1 MRHPA
6 APRRRPRRTTS
17 LVIALVVVG
26 PSLRCLPADAQR
38 REQVWFSSPFLDMF
52 IDREA
57 ALKLVEQSIQLDVD
71 GRQLPGY
78 LVAPTVQGRLPAVLV
93 APGREGLSESVR
105 RFTREIAGIGY
116 VTLAVDYPPN
126 QAADASALLRAI
138 ADPSNDL
145 VTAVDWLAAQPSVDP
160 ERIGAIGWDDR
171 LYRIAQLAETGRV
184 KAAVVTGNGACADSE
199 PLFRVRSVPILV
211 VAHSGDRE
219 CASLQ
224 ARFRT
229 ANLPHTIRLDVA
241 PGIAELAWVEI
252 YELLG
257 KYVED
262 APATNTLDPP
272 EADIARI
279 VDIMRVIN
287 SDDGVRGRLAQSLAA
302 PPVNDGQWEQARSE
316 AAIVAE
322 AGNLLMAHRPPK
334 GSVTGWRQR
343 ATDFRSAAQALLRAI
358 EMRDYAA
365 AQQSFRV
372 LPKTCAACHAEYR

>member
-1 MRHPA
+1 M
-6 APRRRPRRTTS
+6 
-17 LVIALVVVG
+17 ALVVFG
-26 PSLRCLPADAQR
+26 ALLRCLPADAQR
-38 REQVWFSSPFLDMF
+38 REQAWFSSPFLDMF
-52 IDREA
+52 SERDA
-57 ALKLVEQSIQLDVD
+57 AVKLVEQSIQLDVD

-78 LVAPTVQGRLPAVLV
+78 LVGPADQGRLPAVLV

-105 RFTREIAGIGY
+105 QFTREIAGIGY
-116 VTLAVDYPPN
+116 VTLAVDYPSN
-126 QAADASALLRAI
+126 QVTGASALLRAI

-145 VTAVDWLAAQPSVDP
+145 VTVVDWLAAQPSVDP
-160 ERIGAIGWDDR
+160 ERIGAIGWDEQLD
-171 LYRIAQLAETGRV
+171 RIAQLAETGRV
-184 KAAVVTGNGACADSE
+184 KAAVVTGNGVCADSE

-211 VAHSGDRE
+211 VASSGERE
-219 CASLQ
+219 CKSLQ
-224 ARFRT
+224 ARFLS
-229 ANLPHTIRLDVA
+229 AKLPHTIRLDAA
-241 PGIAELAWVEI
+241 PGISELAWVEI

-257 KYVED
+257 KYVEA
-262 APATNTLDPP
+262 APAAKTPVPP

-302 PPVNDGQWEQARSE
+302 PPANDGQWEQARSE

-322 AGNLLMAHRPPK
+322 AGNLLLAHRPPK
-334 GSVTGWRQR
+334 GSATGWRQR

-372 LPKTCAACHAEYR
+372 LPRTCAACHAEYR